1 MLDAQWHPTPV
12 LLPGTS
18 RGRRALVGCS
28 PWGRTESDMTERLG
42 SSSGSS
48 GKERGKENSAGV
60 KDRGVSVIRQVT
72 GEEGLEE
79 AAGLV
84 GDVSLGAFCVEEV
97 DKAFRNSQLTEEE
110 VQK

>member
-1 MLDAQWHPTPV
+1 M
-12 LLPGTS
+12 S
-18 RGRRALVGCS
+18 CS
-28 PWGRTESDMTERLG
+28 PWGRTELDMTERLSSSS
-42 SSSGSS
+42 SSSG

-60 KDRGVSVIRQVT
+60 KDKGVSVIRQVT

-79 AAGLV
+79 AGGLV

-97 DKAFRNSQLTEEE
+97 DKAFINSQLTEKE